1 MIQHDCYMYATG
13 SMRKR
18 LARFSYIVPW
28 LSTSEHMHNTEQCV
42 YVYMYMVNALG
53 QAWRPVVLE
62 CRSRSTTVKEYG
74 LDQHQS
80 YACSK

>member
-28 LSTSEHMHNTEQCV
+28 LSTSEHMHNMYTAMCI
-42 YVYMYMVNALG
+42 YMYYMPYIYMVNALG
-53 QAWRPVVLE
+53 QAW
-62 CRSRSTTVKEYG
+62 
-74 LDQHQS
+74 
-80 YACSK
+80 

>member
-28 LSTSEHMHNTEQCV
+28 LSTSEHMHNMYLGTQQCV
-42 YVYMYMVNALG
+42 YIYVYIYALYI
-53 QAWRPVVLE
+53 W
-62 CRSRSTTVKEYG
+62 
-74 LDQHQS
+74 
-80 YACSK
+80 